1 MKTKH
6 ARARTSGFS
15 LIELMIVVAITGILA
30 ATAIPTFITYIYKSR
45 TSEAVS
51 FLGVIKLRQA
61 AYESE
66 FGQYLTC
73 IGGTMGS
80 GTAMSAF
87 GTASN
92 FVPPKAS
99 SSPRDLQE
107 RWVGDTCFNTLGA
120 SPDGPVRF
128 RYAWIAGTPAMMPS
142 DVQAALGLGSTV
154 DHYWVAQAHADL
166 DDDGNWCVYELSSF
180 TRNIWVGDTSGN
192 DLPAGWE

>member
-6 ARARTSGFS
+6 ARVRTHGFS

-51 FLGVIKLRQA
+51 FLGVIKLKQE
-61 AYESE
+61 AYRSE

-73 IGGTMGS
+73 MGGTMGS

-87 GTASN
+87 ATANN
-92 FVPPKAS
+92 FVPTKGSGSAS
-99 SSPRDLQE
+99 LAWS
-107 RWVGDTCFNTLGA
+107 GGTCFNTLGA

-128 RYAWIAGTPAMMPS
+128 RYGWIAGTPATMPA
-142 DVQAALGLGSTV
+142 DVQNALGLGATV

-166 DDDGNWCVYELSSF
+166 DDDGTWCVYELSSF
-180 TRNIWVGDTSGN
+180 TRNIWVGDTAGN
-192 DLPAGWE
+192 DLAAGWE